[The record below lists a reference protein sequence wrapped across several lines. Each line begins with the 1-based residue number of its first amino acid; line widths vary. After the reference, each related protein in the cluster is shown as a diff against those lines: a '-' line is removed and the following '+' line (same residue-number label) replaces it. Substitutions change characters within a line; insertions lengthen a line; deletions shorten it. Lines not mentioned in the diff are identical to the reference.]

1 MSPTTDLR
9 VAVLLTDRA
18 RQRLLGDA
26 AAARLEKHADVVWAQ
41 GDPDGWDL
49 DALLHDADAALT
61 GWWTP
66 ALSEALIEAHP
77 RLGFIGHTAGS
88 VRGLIPLELIGH
100 RIRVSQATEFFAPS
114 VSEFTLLHILSS
126 LRHLPALDRELKAG
140 AAFEDFEDRY
150 TPGLLRGRT
159 VGVVGASR
167 SGRAVVKLLLA
178 FGARVLVVD
187 PTVAD
192 SEIVALGAEPVA
204 DLSDALPRVDILTL
218 HAPLLDAT
226 EGMIGAAQLGL
237 LRDGALF
244 VNCAR
249 GGLVDD
255 DALYAEVASGRIR
268 ASLDVFAEEPLP
280 LDDRWRSL
288 EDVVISPHRAGFT
301 VEALLQNGEAMIDD
315 LLRWRAGEP
324 LRYELPAE
332 RVDVIA

>member
-1 MSPTTDLR
+1 MSPTTDIR
-9 VAVLLTDRA
+9 VAVLLTDKA

-26 AAARLEKHADVVWAQ
+26 AAARLERHAEVVWAS
-41 GDPDGWDL
+41 GDPEGWDL
-49 DALLHDADAALT
+49 DALLKDADAALT

-66 ALSEALIEAHP
+66 PLSDELIAAHP
-77 RLGFIGHTAGS
+77 GLGFIGHTAGS
-88 VRGLIPLELIGH
+88 VRGLIPLHVIG
-100 RIRVSQATEFFAPS
+100 RRLRVSQATEFFAPS

-126 LRHLPALDRELKAG
+126 LRHLPAMDRELKAG
-140 AAFEDFEDRY
+140 ATFDDFEGRY

-167 SGRAVVKLLLA
+167 SGRAVVRLLLA
-178 FGARVLVVD
+178 FGARVLVID
-187 PTVAD
+187 PTVAPAD
-192 SEIVALGAEPVA
+192 IVALGAEPVG
-204 DLSDALPRVDILTL
+204 DLATALPRVDILTL

-226 EGMIGAAQLGL
+226 EGMIGRAQLAL

-255 DALYAEVASGRIR
+255 DALYSEVASGRIR

-280 LDDRWRSL
+280 LHDRWRSL
-288 EDVVISPHRAGFT
+288 DGVVMSPHRAGFT

-315 LLRWRAGEP
+315 LLRWRDGEP